1 MTDIICD
8 ICGEKFKAHNGL
20 ANHKKW
26 KHGVRSK
33 KKPVPETNNS
43 EPSLSEII
51 LMMEVKRDS
60 LNEFIEHLRSLKK

>member
-1 MTDIICD
+1 MTDIVCN
-8 ICGEKFKAHNGL
+8 ICGRKFKGPQGL

-26 KHGVRSK
+26 KHGMRSK
-33 KKPVPETNNS
+33 KKLVPETNS

-51 LMMEVKRDS
+51 LMVEVKRDS